1 MPGSGSVVAA
11 RRFHGLMP
19 YRVREVL
26 LVSSPYDAFVL
37 EEDGLLTEQVFLE
50 YMDISQPGA
59 PRFTQAGSG
68 AEALERLRGRRFDL
82 VLTTAT
88 LPDMSAERLGAE
100 VKALR
105 PGRPVVL
112 LSLDRRELPGVWRT
126 LDRRVFDG
134 AYVWGGD
141 AKILLAIIK
150 SVEDRENAD
159 HDIAHGNVRVIVILE
174 DSARYYSSFLGLLY
188 KELMLQSRS
197 LYESGVDELARQL
210 YMKSRPKLL
219 HALTYE
225 EGVALLERYRAN
237 VMAVI
242 TDLGLPRDGEVD
254 EEAGLRLV
262 AQLRSSDPDFSLDP
276 DLPVLIQS
284 SALVGSRRAAALGAA
299 FVEKSSPTLLAE
311 VREFL
316 RLQLGFGDFVFRGGD
331 GGPELARA
339 GDVRQLEALLATV
352 PGESISYHAAHNHFS
367 NWLMA
372 RSEFE
377 AAEALRPRTIAELG
391 GVEAA
396 REYLVRTM
404 RGIQRRAEEGVVADF
419 SREAF
424 ERQPFVRLGTGSM
437 GGKARGLA
445 FLHRFLM
452 GTTPADFGGLAV
464 TLPKTV
470 VLATGFFD
478 RFLERDDLAGFAS
491 RAEDDEQV
499 LARFLAAELPEPLA
513 ADLERVAAAMP
524 GPLAVRSSSLL
535 EDSLQV
541 GVAGIYATVMVP
553 NAGPDPARRGRD
565 LGDAV
570 KRVWASLFTRAARR
584 YLESTGHLLEDEKM
598 AVIVQQ
604 VVGERRGDQGDR
616 FYPCFSGVAQ
626 SHNFYPF
633 GPQRAE
639 DGVVHLAVGLGR
651 LIVEGGRCLRFSPA
665 HPEVMP
671 QFATERGLLESSQSG
686 FYALELGPE
695 EAGGPIAAG
704 GSDRVRWFD
713 LSTAERDG
721 VLRFAGSVL
730 MRGERRVRD
739 DLTLPGPRLVTFNNL
754 LKHRAIPLAEALGRL
769 LEMARRGMGRPV
781 ELELAG
787 EMGDWGERPRRGQ
800 PRRAPCLYLL
810 QMRAMAAE
818 LREPAVDLG
827 AVPRERCLCRTARA
841 LGHGVVEGVRDV
853 VHVRRD
859 RWRASENPAIAAE
872 LETLNEAL
880 RREERPYV
888 LIGPGRWGTADPWL
902 GIPVQWA
909 QISSAKVLVEASPAG
924 YDVEPS
930 QGAHFF
936 QNITS
941 LRLGYLTV
949 PPGADAASGAED
961 FLDWEWLEAQ
971 PAAGATAFLRHV
983 RFARPLTVAF
993 DGAAG
998 TGVIG
1003 KPAD

>member
-1 MPGSGSVVAA
+1 MPGSDSVVAA

-59 PRFTQAGSG
+59 PRFTHAGSG
-68 AEALERLRGRRFDL
+68 AEALERLRRQRFDL
-82 VLTTAT
+82 VLTTAS
-88 LPDMSAERLGAE
+88 LPDMPAERLGAE

-112 LSLDRRELPGVWRT
+112 LSLDRRELPDVWRT

-134 AYVWGGD
+134 AYVWSGN
-141 AKILLAIIK
+141 ASILLALIK
-150 SVEDRENAD
+150 SVEDRENAA
-159 HDIAHGNVRVIVILE
+159 HDLAQGVRVIVILE
-174 DSARYYSSFLGLLY
+174 DSARYYSSFLALLY

-225 EGVALLERYRAN
+225 EGMALLERHRAN

-242 TDLGLPRDGEVD
+242 TDLGLPREGEVD

-262 AQLRSSDPDFSLDP
+262 EQVRRADP
-276 DLPVLIQS
+276 DLPVLMQS
-284 SALVGSRRAAALGAA
+284 SARVGSRRAAALGAA
-299 FVEKSSPTLLAE
+299 FVEKSSPTLLAK

-316 RLQLGFGDFVFRGGD
+316 RLQLGFGDFVFRSSD
-331 GGPELARA
+331 GGAELARA
-339 GDVRQLEALLATV
+339 ADVRQLETLLASV
-352 PGESISYHAAHNHFS
+352 PAESVAYHAAHNHFS
-367 NWLMA
+367 TWLVA

-377 AAEALRPRTIAELG
+377 AAERLRPRTIAELG
-391 GVEAA
+391 GVEAT
-396 REYLVRTM
+396 REHLVRTM

-424 ERQPFVRLGTGSM
+424 ERQPFVRLGAGSM

-445 FLHRFLM
+445 FLHRTLT
-452 GTTPADFGGLAV
+452 GTTPDDFGGLAV
-464 TLPKTV
+464 ALPKTV
-470 VLATGFFD
+470 VIATGYFD
-478 RFLERDDLAGFAS
+478 RFLERDGLGGFAS
-491 RAEDDEQV
+491 RAEDDEEI
-499 LARFLAAELPEPLA
+499 LARFLAAQLPDPLA
-513 ADLERVAAAMP
+513 ADLERVAAAIP

-553 NAGPDPARRGRD
+553 NVDPEPARRGRD

-584 YLESTGHLLEDEKM
+584 YLESTGHLPEDEKM

-604 VVGERRGDQGDR
+604 VVGERRGDR
-616 FYPCFSGVAQ
+616 LYPVYSGVAQ
-626 SHNFYPF
+626 SQNFYPF
-633 GPQRAE
+633 GPQRPE
-639 DGVVHLAVGLGR
+639 EGVVHLALGLGR
-651 LIVEGGRCLRFSPA
+651 LVVEGGRCLRFSPA
-665 HPEVMP
+665 HPEVTP
-671 QFATERGLLESSQSG
+671 QFATARGLLDSSQNG
-686 FYALELGPE
+686 FYALDLRPEVDGPGR
-695 EAGGPIAAG
+695 APG
-704 GSDRVRWFD
+704 GSDRVRWYD
-713 LSTAERDG
+713 LATAERDG
-721 VLRFAGSVL
+721 VLQFAGSVL

-754 LKHRAIPLAEALGRL
+754 LKHRAIPLAQALARL
-769 LEMARRGMGRPV
+769 LDLARLGMGRPV

-787 EMGDWGERPRRGQ
+787 EMGDWGQRGRRGEPRR
-800 PRRAPCLYLL
+800 PPCLYLL

-818 LREPAVDLG
+818 AGPLDVDLD
-827 AVPRERCLCRTARA
+827 AVPRERCLCRTGRA
-841 LGHGVVEGVRDV
+841 LGHGLMEGVRDL

-872 LETLNEAL
+872 LEALNEAL
-880 RREERPYV
+880 RREERSYV
-888 LIGPGRWGTADPWL
+888 LVGPGRWGTADPWL

-936 QNITS
+936 QNIAS

-949 PPGADAASGAED
+949 PPGADAASGSPD

-971 PAAGATAFLRHV
+971 PAAGTTSHLRHV
-983 RFARPLTVAF
+983 RFASPLTVAF
-993 DGAAG
+993 DGTAG
-998 TGVIG
+998 AGVIG
-1003 KPAD
+1003 KPAG